1 MVCDAV
7 TLSEVFCALWL
18 QDVVGIEPYI
28 PHMNGGYFASHQE
41 AQVGHAMPYT
51 DMTQPI
57 STMRPS
63 DLPDVAYSQSHVDLM
78 TSASE
83 IAVPPVG
90 EEEEDVEEDLL
101 RAQLLMSLAQKR
113 KEKEDAEVGG
123 VMLVLTRPTCQNKIS
138 NIVLIM

>member
-1 MVCDAV
+1 MPQV
-7 TLSEVFCALWL
+7 
-18 QDVVGIEPYI
+18 
-28 PHMNGGYFASHQE
+28 NGGFFASHQD
-41 AQVGHAMPYT
+41 AQVEHAMPYA
-51 DMTQPI
+51 DVAQPI
-57 STMRPS
+57 STIRPS
-63 DLPDVAYSQSHVDLM
+63 DIPDVAYSQSHVDLM

-123 VMLVLTRPTCQNKIS
+123 VCVSSQKTNLSQQNLNS
-138 NIVLIM
+138 FLL